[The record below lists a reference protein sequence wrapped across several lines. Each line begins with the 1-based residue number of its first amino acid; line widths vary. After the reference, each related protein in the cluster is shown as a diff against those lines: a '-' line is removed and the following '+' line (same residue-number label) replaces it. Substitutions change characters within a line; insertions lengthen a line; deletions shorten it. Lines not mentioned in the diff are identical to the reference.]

1 MIRQAVI
8 LAAGEGQRLRPFTV
22 NKPKVM
28 LSVADK
34 PVLGHVIE
42 ALVKNG
48 IRDITIVVGYQKEHL
63 LDHFGSGENY
73 GAEITYVDQPSQL
86 GTAHALA
93 RAKELVTG
101 DFMLLSGDTLIEAAT
116 IADFCDAA
124 PTALLVKRV
133 ANPERYGTVRTVG
146 KLVADITEK
155 PEQAPT
161 NTVSTG
167 IYAFNREVFDYIGP
181 ELDIPEVINRMIQG
195 GATVHAQETQG
206 AWLDI
211 VYPWDILS
219 LNEYVLRHQLA
230 SVSGIIEAGATL
242 IGAVSVGQGS
252 VIRAGCYLAGPL
264 IIGQHCEIG
273 PQASLRGAVSLGD
286 NVTVGAFCEL
296 SNCVIGSD
304 VSLGSQSVV
313 HDSVIDSGCIIQPRF
328 TAASAESVVG
338 VNGEKHKIN
347 IGAIIGEGC
356 LLEPGVTATPGTMLG
371 NNSRVS
377 ATRTI
382 QGVLPDGSLVY

>member
-1 MIRQAVI
+1 MLKQAVI

-22 NKPKVM
+22 SKPKVM
-28 LSVADK
+28 LNVADK

-42 ALVKNG
+42 ALVQNG
-48 IRDITIVVGYQKEHL
+48 IRDITVVVGYQKEHV
-63 LDHFGSGENY
+63 LDHFGSGESY
-73 GAEITYVDQPSQL
+73 GAEITYIDQPAQL
-86 GTAHALA
+86 GTAHALS
-93 RAKELVTG
+93 RAKEVVRG
-101 DFMLLSGDTLIEAAT
+101 DFILLSGDTLIEAST

-124 PTALLVKRV
+124 PVSILVKRV
-133 ANPERYGTVRTVG
+133 AIPERYGTVRTSG
-146 KLVADITEK
+146 KLVAEITEK

-167 IYAFNREVFDYIGP
+167 IYAFNREIFDYIGP
-181 ELDIPEVINRMIQG
+181 ELDIPEVINRMIQAG
-195 GATVHAQETQG
+195 VSVRAQETQG

-211 VYPWDILS
+211 VYPWDILA
-219 LNEYVLRHQLA
+219 LNEYVLRRQLA
-230 SVSGIIEAGATL
+230 SISGVIEAGATV
-242 IGAVSVGQGS
+242 IGSVSIGQGS

-264 IIGQHCEIG
+264 IIGEHCEIG

-286 NVTVGAFCEL
+286 NVTIGAFCEL

-313 HDSVIDSGCIIQPRF
+313 EDSVIDSGCIIQPRF

-356 LLEPGVTATPGTMLG
+356 LLEPAVMAAPGTMLG
-371 NNSRVS
+371 NHSRVS
-377 ATRTI
+377 AARTI

>member
-1 MIRQAVI
+1 MIKQAVI

-42 ALVKNG
+42 ALVTNG
-48 IRDITIVVGYQKEHL
+48 IRDITIVVGYQKEHV
-63 LDHFGSGENY
+63 LDHFGSGEGY
-73 GAEITYVDQPSQL
+73 SAEITYLDQGAQL

-93 RAKELVTG
+93 RAKEVVTG

-116 IADFCDAA
+116 IADFCDDA
-124 PTALLVKRV
+124 PNAILVKRV
-133 ANPERYGTVRTVG
+133 ANPERYGTVRTRG
-146 KLVADITEK
+146 KLVAEITEK

-161 NTVSTG
+161 NTISTG
-167 IYAFNREVFDYIGP
+167 IYAFNQDVFDYIGP
-181 ELDIPEVINRMIQG
+181 ELDIPEVINRMIRDG
-195 GATVHAQETQG
+195 LAIRAQETHG

-230 SVSGIIEAGATL
+230 AVSGVIEAGATL
-242 IGAVSVGQGS
+242 IGAVSIGPGS

-264 IIGQHCEIG
+264 VIGAHCEVG

-286 NVTVGAFCEL
+286 NVTIGAFSEL
-296 SNCVIGSD
+296 SNCVIGND

-313 HDSVIDSGCIIQPRF
+313 QDSVIDAGCIIDPQF

-338 VNGEKHKIN
+338 VNGEQHKIN

-356 LLEPGVTATPGTMLG
+356 RLEPGVTAAPGTVLG

-377 ATRTI
+377 AARTI

>member
-34 PVLGHVIE
+34 PVLGHVVE

-86 GTAHALA
+86 GTAQALTQ
-93 RAKELVTG
+93 AKELVTG

-146 KLVADITEK
+146 KLS
-155 PEQAPT
+155 QFHAPKQ
-161 NTVSTG
+161 
-167 IYAFNREVFDYIGP
+167 I
-181 ELDIPEVINRMIQG
+181 
-195 GATVHAQETQG
+195 
-206 AWLDI
+206 
-211 VYPWDILS
+211 
-219 LNEYVLRHQLA
+219 
-230 SVSGIIEAGATL
+230 
-242 IGAVSVGQGS
+242 
-252 VIRAGCYLAGPL
+252 
-264 IIGQHCEIG
+264 
-273 PQASLRGAVSLGD
+273 
-286 NVTVGAFCEL
+286 
-296 SNCVIGSD
+296 
-304 VSLGSQSVV
+304 
-313 HDSVIDSGCIIQPRF
+313 
-328 TAASAESVVG
+328 
-338 VNGEKHKIN
+338 
-347 IGAIIGEGC
+347 
-356 LLEPGVTATPGTMLG
+356 
-371 NNSRVS
+371 
-377 ATRTI
+377 
-382 QGVLPDGSLVY
+382 

>member
-1 MIRQAVI
+1 MIKQAVI

-48 IRDITIVVGYQKEHL
+48 IRDIAIVVGYQKEHL
-63 LDHFGSGENY
+63 LDHFGSGESY
-73 GAEITYVDQPSQL
+73 SADITYIEQASQL

-93 RAKELVTG
+93 RAKRVVTG
-101 DFMLLSGDTLIEAAT
+101 DFLLLSGDTLIEAAT

-124 PTALLVKRV
+124 PTSLLVKHV
-133 ANPERYGTVRTVG
+133 ANPERYGTVRTHG
-146 KLVADITEK
+146 KLVAEITEK

-161 NTVSTG
+161 NTISTG
-167 IYAFNREVFDYIGP
+167 IYAFNRDVFDYIGP
-181 ELDIPEVINRMIQG
+181 ELDIPDVINRMIADGVQMQ
-195 GATVHAQETQG
+195 AQETHG

-219 LNEYVLRHQLA
+219 LNEHVLRQKPA
-230 SVSGIIEAGATL
+230 TVSGVIEAGVTL
-242 IGAVSVGQGS
+242 IGAVTVGQGS

-264 IIGQHCEIG
+264 IIGAHCEIG
-273 PQASLRGAVSLGD
+273 PHASLRGAVSLGD
-286 NVTVGAFCEL
+286 NVTIGAFTEL
-296 SNCVIGSD
+296 SNCVVGND
-304 VSLGSQSVV
+304 VSVGALSVV
-313 HDSVIDSGCIIQPRF
+313 QDSVIDAGCIIQPRF
-328 TAASAESVVG
+328 TAASAESVIG
-338 VNGEKHKIN
+338 VNGEEHKIN

-356 LLEPGVTATPGTMLG
+356 RVEPAVMAMPGTMLG
-371 NNSRVS
+371 NYSRVS
-377 ATRTI
+377 AARTI
-382 QGVLPDGSLVY
+382 QGILPDGSLVY